1 MSIETPSLI
10 EGIQLRI
17 EKTIDVDA
25 PPAVAFQS
33 ILDELAVISDGK
45 GGEMKFKLEAWPG
58 GRWFRDTGD
67 NTGHLWAHVS
77 VIKPPRVL
85 ELSGPLMIPSA
96 TINHVSY
103 RVTPR
108 GADASTITMLHTG
121 VGLYDDKMA
130 AGMEQGWGMIA
141 EAIKRRAEKAKR

>member
-1 MSIETPSLI
+1 MSIETPSLD
-10 EGIQLRI
+10 GMQLRI

-33 ILDELAVISDGK
+33 ILDELAAIPDGK
-45 GGEMKFKLEAWPG
+45 GEAMKFKLEAWPG
-58 GRWFRDTGD
+58 GRWFRDTGND
-67 NTGHLWAHVS
+67 TGHLWGHVS

-85 ELSGPLMIPSA
+85 ELTGPLMIPSA

-108 GADASTITMLHTG
+108 GEDASTITMVHTG
-121 VGLYDDKMA
+121 VGAFDEKMA
-130 AGMEQGWGMIA
+130 ANMEQGWGNIA
-141 EAIKRRAEKAKR
+141 DAIKRRADGAKR